1 MAEKGAH
8 TEGPTWGRI
17 RKREE
22 VEGVEITNHENQRQT
37 ETETHRS
44 PLGRAGR
51 IEERQSWRKKT
62 GDRCQALGG
71 SRVNWSL
78 ASDLVLDPPWS

>member
-17 RKREE
+17 RKRKE
-22 VEGVEITNHENQRQT
+22 VEGVEITSHENQRQK
-37 ETETHRS
+37 ETHRS

-51 IEERQSWRKKT
+51 IEERQSWRKET
-62 GDRCQALGG
+62 R
-71 SRVNWSL
+71 R
-78 ASDLVLDPPWS
+78 